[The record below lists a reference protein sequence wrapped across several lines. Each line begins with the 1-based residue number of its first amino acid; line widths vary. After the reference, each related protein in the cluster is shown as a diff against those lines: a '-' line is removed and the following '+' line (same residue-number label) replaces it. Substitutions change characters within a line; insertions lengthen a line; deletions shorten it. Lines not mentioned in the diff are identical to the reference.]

1 METTIKYCNSSEFS
15 ELVAGDT
22 FIDPEYDEETVLM
35 VVNTCIDL
43 VLKPDGEITKE
54 GEYDGYAV
62 DLTLGRIIGYN
73 NSATV
78 FEVESKLTAYRG

>member
-1 METTIKYCNSSEFS
+1 METTIEYRNMLEFS

-35 VVNTCIDL
+35 VVDTCMDV

-73 NSATV
+73 NFTTV
-78 FEVESKLTAYRG
+78 FKVESKLTAFRN

>member
-1 METTIKYCNSSEFS
+1 MKTTIEFRNASEFS

-22 FIDPEYDEETVLM
+22 FIDPDYDDTTVLM
-35 VVNTCIDL
+35 VVDTCVDV

-62 DLTLGRIIGYN
+62 DLTSGRIIGYN
-73 NSATV
+73 NSTEV
-78 FEVESKLTAYRG
+78 FEVDSKLTTYRN